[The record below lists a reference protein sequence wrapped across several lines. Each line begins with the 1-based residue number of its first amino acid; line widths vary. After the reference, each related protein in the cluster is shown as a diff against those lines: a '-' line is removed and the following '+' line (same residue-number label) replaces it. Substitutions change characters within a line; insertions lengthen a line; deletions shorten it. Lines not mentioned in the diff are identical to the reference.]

1 MRHFL
6 RSVRPAALQRRQSRR
21 CLKSLAPAVLLL
33 AALTAGLYG
42 CAAGSPAP
50 TAAPS
55 ATPPPSATHSP
66 APSVTVSPSI
76 TARPHSNLPV
86 WENFPAPQLT
96 AVTAIPPPLTGL
108 VVPEEVQ
115 VMAIAGI
122 DRPGPFS
129 GRTDAIALV
138 IYHPRLA
145 RASVISIP
153 PDLFGYIPGYTMQR
167 MSIAYAVG
175 GPRRLTSALEY
186 NFGLAANQYAV
197 LNLDDFSQIIDDLG
211 GINVTVLEN
220 LRKYCPTI
228 STGMVLMGGEE
239 ALCYM
244 RLRFGED
251 EAARNR
257 RQQEI
262 FRTVFLR
269 LVEGGNLVRVPELYS
284 RHRSAVDSN
293 LTLEQILDSLP
304 LALKLGDPSRIGYF
318 QLGPDEVS
326 TWKISDHP
334 PAIVFLPNRPA
345 VMALMQQA
353 VNFVTTPSPL
363 QEIVLTLEY
372 QLTIS
377 PTPTNTYT
385 VTPTPTSTATP
396 IPTLTPTR
404 TITLT
409 RAPTNTR
416 TVTPT
421 RTSTRTV
428 TPTLTL
434 TPSPTE
440 TQTPTETTP
449 AP

>member
-1 MRHFL
+1 M
-6 RSVRPAALQRRQSRR
+6 
-21 CLKSLAPAVLLL
+21 VLSGLVL
-33 AALTAGLYG
+33 AGLAMSLPG
-42 CAAGSPAP
+42 CAAGTPAP
-50 TAAPS
+50 TAIPS
-55 ATPPPSATHSP
+55 TTPPPTATYSP
-66 APSVTVSPSI
+66 SPSTTVSPTLTPLPSG
-76 TARPHSNLPV
+76 TQPV

-96 AVTAIPPPLTGL
+96 PVTAVPPPLTGL
-108 VVPEEVQ
+108 VVPEEVK
-115 VMAIAGI
+115 VMAVAGI

-138 IYHPRLA
+138 VYHPRLA

-167 MSIAYAVG
+167 MSVAYAVG
-175 GPRRLTSALEY
+175 GPRYFTNALEY
-186 NFGLAANQYAV
+186 NFGLQADTYAV

-220 LRKYCPTI
+220 LRKFCPTI
-228 STGMVLMGGEE
+228 STGMVLMDGED

-244 RLRFGED
+244 RLRIGED

-269 LVEGGNLVRVPELYS
+269 MVEGGNLVRVPELYA
-284 RHRSAVDSN
+284 RHRNAIDSN
-293 LTLEQILDSLP
+293 LTLDKILDSLP
-304 LALKLGDPSRIGYF
+304 LALKLGDPARIGYF
-318 QLGPDEVS
+318 QLGANEVS

-334 PAIVFLPNRPA
+334 PASVFLPNRPA
-345 VMALMQQA
+345 VMVLMQKA
-353 VNFVTTPSPL
+353 INFVTTPSPL
-363 QEIVLTLEY
+363 QEIVITLEF

-385 VTPTPTSTATP
+385 VTPTPTPTVTP
-396 IPTLTPTR
+396 LPTLTPTR

-416 TVTPT
+416 TITPT
-421 RTSTRTV
+421 RTSTRTT
-428 TPTLTL
+428 TPSLTL
-434 TPSPTE
+434 TP
-440 TQTPTETTP
+440 TPTETPTDTPP